1 MKNYIQDT
9 LNRLNSKSNRS
20 SLIIQNVFASIAIK
34 GWSVIVQLLLVPL
47 TLSCLGVYE
56 NGVWLTISSVFIWID
71 NFDIGLGNGL
81 RNQLAVSIA
90 RNDYAKAKEVVS
102 STFAMLAVI
111 IIPIVSILIILELA
125 VDNYAIFN
133 VDNTIVKQLD
143 TILIVS
149 TFFVCTTFIFKF
161 LGNFYM
167 GLQLPAMS
175 NLIQTAG
182 NTLALIGTF
191 LVYLSGKHS
200 MLLIAISNTAAP
212 LLVYLLC
219 YPLTFYGKYSHLRP
233 SWSCVKMTTIKELFS
248 VGVKFFVLQMVGI
261 ILFFSSN
268 IIISR
273 LLSPAYVTP
282 YQIAHRYFMIATL
295 VFTIICV
302 PFWSATTDAYE
313 RKDFEW
319 IKRSNRILN
328 LVILGIFLLIT
339 IMIFISGFVYDIW
352 IHDRNIVPLSI
363 TVITGLYQFILIWST
378 RYSFV
383 LNGIGALRLQLI
395 CSVCAAIIYIPI
407 AILVGRTTQSINWL
421 LLVMCVINIPGLI
434 VNFIQY
440 DKLINNKAKGIWK
453 K

>member
-1 MKNYIQDT
+1 MKNHFKDT
-9 LNRLNSKSNRS
+9 INWLNRKSNRS
-20 SLIIQNVFASIAIK
+20 SLIIKNVFASIAIK
-34 GWSVIVQLLLVPL
+34 GWSVIIQLMLVPL

-56 NGVWLTISSVFIWID
+56 NGVWLTISSVLIWID

-90 RNDYAKAKEVVS
+90 RNDFTKAKEVIS

-111 IIPIVSILIILELA
+111 IIPILSILIVLELT

-133 VDNTIVKQLD
+133 VDNTVVKQLD
-143 TILIVS
+143 TILVVS
-149 TFFVCTTFIFKF
+149 TFFVCTTFVFKF
-161 LGNFYM
+161 LGNFFM

-175 NLIQTAG
+175 NLIQTLG

-191 LVYLSGKHS
+191 FVYISGKHS

-212 LLVYLLC
+212 LLAYLLC
-219 YPLTFYGKYSHLRP
+219 YPLTFYGKYNYLRP
-233 SWSCVKMTTIKELFS
+233 NWRYVKTTTIKELFS
-248 VGVKFFVLQMVGI
+248 VGIKFFILQIVGVV
-261 ILFFSSN
+261 LFFSSN

-282 YQIAHRYFMIATL
+282 YQIAHRYFMIAAL
-295 VFTIICV
+295 VFTIVCV

-319 IKRSNRILN
+319 IKRSNKILN
-328 LVILGIFLLIT
+328 LFLFGIFLLIT
-339 IMIFISGFVYDIW
+339 IMIFLSGFVYDIW
-352 IHDRNIVPLSI
+352 IHDRSIVPFSI
-363 TVITGLYQFILIWST
+363 TVITGLYQFVLIWST

-407 AILVGRTTQSINWL
+407 AILVGHTTQNINWL
-421 LLVMCVINIPGLI
+421 LVVMCAVNIPGLI

-440 DKLINNKAKGIWK
+440 NKLINNKATGIWK